1 MWMLVNTT
9 ENVDTEVSALSEGL
23 GMAPS
28 EYTQSAKA
36 HGLDIITWTLERTD
50 PGLQG
55 WYWQSV
61 ATNNL
66 TEGDKFALLQVLA
79 EDVGVLGVFSD
90 WPATTTFFANCMDVG
105 MRDDGK
111 IEDVSESA
119 SMQSRLLYIESFVL
133 LAAFR
138 FIF

>member
-1 MWMLVNTT
+1 
-9 ENVDTEVSALSEGL
+9 
-23 GMAPS
+23 
-28 EYTQSAKA
+28 
-36 HGLDIITWTLERTD
+36 
-50 PGLQG
+50 
-55 WYWQSV
+55 V